1 MKIKIAYLINHSS
14 FFVSHIYPIALQASK
29 NNYEVKLFC
38 GAGGSIKM
46 EKYAEKFLKKNQIKF
61 EKYKFSAANLN
72 IFVEFISFWKL
83 LMAIKSFNPSILH
96 AATSKGILYGGLI
109 GIILNIKGLV
119 LFVTGLGYLFSN
131 KLNTAQKIAKCFYLN
146 IVKLI
151 FKKKNLQL
159 IIENKNDYNYYRNK
173 YNLKNKIKLI
183 KGSGVDTLIFKPE
196 KKKKKLVILPSR
208 VLKEKGITEFA
219 NAAFVLKKKFPQ
231 WEFVIIGALDYKKT
245 SAYTKI
251 ELAKLKKKSVKFV
264 GYSNN
269 MLKFYR
275 EASIVCLPSYREG
288 FSKSLVEAS
297 ACGIPIVT
305 TNVTGCRDVI
315 VNKKSGLLCKVQD
328 VNSLKK
334 QIEFL
339 IRHKDIRIKYGNFG
353 AKLAKK
359 NYDIKIIVN
368 KNLEIYKK
376 LIANYV

>member
-38 GAGGSIKM
+38 GAGGSIEM
-46 EKYAEKFLKKNQIKF
+46 EKYAEKFLKKNKIKF

-72 IFVEFISFWKL
+72 IFIEFISFWKL
-83 LMAIKSFNPSILH
+83 LMAIKRFNPFILH
-96 AATSKGILYGGLI
+96 AATPKGILYGGLI

-131 KLNTAQKIAKCFYLN
+131 KLNFVQKIAKYLYLN
-146 IVKLI
+146 IAKLI

-159 IIENKNDYNYYRNK
+159 IIENKNDYNYYLNK
-173 YNLKNKIKLI
+173 YNLKKKIKLI

-196 KKKKKLVILPSR
+196 KKKKKLIILPSR

-219 NAAFVLKKKFPQ
+219 NAAFLLKKKFPE

-245 SAYTKI
+245 SAYNKI
-251 ELAKLKKKSVKFV
+251 ELAKLKKKPVKFV
-264 GYSNN
+264 GYVNN

-315 VNKKSGLLCKVQD
+315 VNKKSGLLCKVKD

-339 IRHKDIRIKYGNFG
+339 IRRKDIRIKYGNFG

-368 KNLEIYKK
+368 KNLKVYKK
-376 LIANYV
+376 LIANYA

>member
-1 MKIKIAYLINHSS
+1 
-14 FFVSHIYPIALQASK
+14 
-29 NNYEVKLFC
+29 
-38 GAGGSIKM
+38 M

-131 KLNTAQKIAKCFYLN
+131 KLNTAQKIAKYFYLN

-173 YNLKNKIKLI
+173 YNIKNKIKLI

-219 NAAFVLKKKFPQ
+219 DAAFSLKKKFPE
-231 WEFVIIGALDYKKT
+231 WEFVIIGDLDYKKT

-251 ELAKLKKKSVKFV
+251 ELAKLKEKSVKFL

-376 LIANYV
+376 LITKYI